1 MFATFEEN
9 SFAPPEIVSDEQSG
23 PLFATFGKEI
33 PLPRYMGNKRHL
45 TSGLLQLLAPHQKTN
60 PSIVDMGAG
69 SSAIGR
75 ALRRN
80 GWTVHGVD
88 IASYT
93 APWNAYALT
102 ATQNELLDEI
112 ARYQREHNTTDI
124 VQWWNHLL
132 SSIPPAPAYFAKYYS
147 PSNVSSRKYFT
158 QPVAQWL
165 DRALYLHTRH
175 DWSSYPLLH
184 AHFCGEVLR
193 LMINAANCTGTLKS
207 FHTEW
212 GGPSGHRWEELN
224 RVPRIEPLWLP
235 TGPKGSFS
243 STELPAQADVIM
255 FDPPS
260 SVHQYASCYHLLSA
274 FMAGSYA
281 QPIDDNNTHG
291 AKAGILPGQHSSP
304 FSKRATVRAAFDAW
318 TKTVQERAPT
328 LVVLYP
334 SNGLLAPMEIGT
346 ILQQHGRNTVTRIP
360 VQDTFAYI
368 VKTERWQTPAQ
379 LKKQCAGTRP
389 APALWPVYC
398 DPERLPYTYSVHS
411 SGSKW
416 SVRDASGV
424 PIALINRRYKI
435 QWLVP
440 ENERLRKDWDLCALS
455 SLDRF
460 NKYLINKQWLAAWT
474 CLRQTPVSS
483 NHYREQWTMLHHLA
497 RACGAHRIVARMEKV
512 PPCAP

>member
-1 MFATFEEN
+1 MFATFEEHAFAASTPVHDDHGAIPFV
-9 SFAPPEIVSDEQSG
+9 SFNREA
-23 PLFATFGKEI
+23 

-45 TSGLLQLLAPHQKTN
+45 TLDLLRILSPYQKNN

-75 ALRRN
+75 SLRQN

-88 IASYT
+88 IADYT
-93 APWNAYALT
+93 APWNIYALT
-102 ATQNELLDEI
+102 ATQNKLTDEI
-112 ARYQREHNTTDI
+112 VRYQREHDTTDI
-124 VQWWNHLL
+124 VPWWNHLL
-132 SSIPPAPAYFAKYYS
+132 TSITNATAYFAKYYS
-147 PSNVSSRKYFT
+147 PSNLSSRKYFT

-165 DRALYLHTRH
+165 DRALHLHTRH

-224 RVPRIEPLWLP
+224 RIPSIEPLWLP
-235 TGPKGSFS
+235 LGPQGSFS
-243 STELPAQADVIM
+243 STELPEQTDVVV

-274 FMAGSYA
+274 FMTGAYTRPA
-281 QPIDDNNTHG
+281 DDNNIHG
-291 AKAGILPGQHSSP
+291 SKAGMLPGQYSSP
-304 FSKRATVRAAFDAW
+304 FSKRATVGPAFDAW
-318 TKTVQERAPT
+318 TKSVQERAPT

-334 SNGLLAPMEIGT
+334 SNGLLSPMELGT

-368 VKTERWQTPAQ
+368 VKTEHWQTPAQ
-379 LKKQCAGTRP
+379 LKKQCSSAP
-389 APALWPVYC
+389 APIPWPLYC
-398 DPERLPYTYSVHS
+398 DPERLPNTYRVQSR
-411 SGSKW
+411 GSKW
-416 SVRDASGV
+416 SVRDATGV
-424 PIALINRRYKI
+424 HVAFINRRYKI

-440 ENERLRKDWDLCALS
+440 ESERLRKDWDLCALS
-455 SLDRF
+455 VLDRF

-474 CLRQTPVSS
+474 CLSHLPVASH
-483 NHYREQWTMLHHLA
+483 HYLEQWTMLHHLA